1 MTEPMPLT
9 RLDPTERRLLPVVT
23 VVPYVLLA
31 LLALT
36 APAFCHGRTLL
47 AVLVLCAADAAW
59 MLWMFTL
66 HPAWRVRPRPM
77 AVFFTGQVLIMFALV
92 IKDPWFGF
100 FTPAGYFYAACLL
113 RWPWQLAGVASVAVV
128 AATAQSAAVNKG
140 TPLGVLVYV
149 AVIAVNAVPLCGAF
163 WLARKQDQAKDVREQ
178 SLTEVS
184 EANRRLEATLA
195 ENAGLHEQLVTQ
207 AREAGI
213 LDERQRMA
221 REIHDT
227 LAQGL
232 TGIITQLQAAEQA
245 AGDPDG
251 WRRHFA
257 AATQLARES
266 LSEARRSVDALRPEP
281 LGDRAAERR
290 AGRRGRPLVR
300 AVPDPGPG
308 CHDRH
313 GPADAGRGRVRA
325 AAHRAGGTGERGQA
339 RPGDPGRRDP
349 FLPGE
354 RGGPGRPGRRRGVRT
369 GSARGRRERRRPR
382 RRVRPDRDAAADR
395 GPGRDAA
402 GGIRTQRHRRLGLHS
417 GRGGGGGG
425 GPVSGPAGER
435 APIRLL
441 IADDHPVVRDGLS
454 NMFAR
459 DPEFEVLGEAA
470 DGSEAVRLAQALQPD
485 VILMD
490 LRMPRM
496 DGLTAIT
503 ELARR
508 GIPARVLVLTTYD
521 TDSHVL
527 PAIEAGATGYLLK
540 DAPRDD
546 LLRAVR
552 AAAHGEA
559 VLSPSVAARLMSQ
572 FRSPRPEAPAP
583 GPLSQ
588 RELEV
593 LELVAAG
600 STNREAAARLFISEA
615 TIKSHLLNIY
625 GKLGVS
631 DRAAAVGEAYNRGLL
646 TPGSAG
652 RS

>member
-1 MTEPMPLT
+1 M
-9 RLDPTERRLLPVVT
+9 
-23 VVPYVLLA
+23 
-31 LLALT
+31 
-36 APAFCHGRTLL
+36 
-47 AVLVLCAADAAW
+47 
-59 MLWMFTL
+59 
-66 HPAWRVRPRPM
+66 
-77 AVFFTGQVLIMFALV
+77 
-92 IKDPWFGF
+92 
-100 FTPAGYFYAACLL
+100 
-113 RWPWQLAGVASVAVV
+113 
-128 AATAQSAAVNKG
+128 
-140 TPLGVLVYV
+140 
-149 AVIAVNAVPLCGAF
+149 
-163 WLARKQDQAKDVREQ
+163 
-178 SLTEVS
+178 
-184 EANRRLEATLA
+184 
-195 ENAGLHEQLVTQ
+195 
-207 AREAGI
+207 
-213 LDERQRMA
+213 
-221 REIHDT
+221 
-227 LAQGL
+227 
-232 TGIITQLQAAEQA
+232 
-245 AGDPDG
+245 
-251 WRRHFA
+251 
-257 AATQLARES
+257 
-266 LSEARRSVDALRPEP
+266 
-281 LGDRAAERR
+281 
-290 AGRRGRPLVR
+290 
-300 AVPDPGPG
+300 
-308 CHDRH
+308 
-313 GPADAGRGRVRA
+313 
-325 AAHRAGGTGERGQA
+325 
-339 RPGDPGRRDP
+339 
-349 FLPGE
+349 
-354 RGGPGRPGRRRGVRT
+354 
-369 GSARGRRERRRPR
+369 
-382 RRVRPDRDAAADR
+382 
-395 GPGRDAA
+395 
-402 GGIRTQRHRRLGLHS
+402 
-417 GRGGGGGG
+417 
-425 GPVSGPAGER
+425 
-435 APIRLL
+435 
-441 IADDHPVVRDGLS
+441 VRDGLS

-600 STNREAAARLFISEA
+600 SANREAAARLFISEA